1 MKKIIISLILCCAI
15 TPLAWPEIQQDV
27 KKNCNLLG
35 LILAQNH
42 EEGRY
47 MVVEPKT
54 GLGHLDINNKEE
66 INQARE
72 YIKKELIIPEY
83 DIFALLDALFEL
95 NRESISLEIESD
107 MQQGYVI
114 DRDNH
119 FMKYFEKNGG
129 GFKKLYQENPKAFG
143 ITVVSIPVYDEKSNI
158 ILVYLGTQAE
168 LLAGAGWVIA
178 YRIEGEKLIELGR
191 VMLWIS

>member
-1 MKKIIISLILCCAI
+1 M
-15 TPLAWPEIQQDV
+15 PLAWPEIRQDV

-42 EEGRY
+42 EEDLY
-47 MVVEPKT
+47 VIVEPKT

-72 YIKKELIIPEY
+72 YIKKGLIIQGY
-83 DIFALLDALFEL
+83 DISALLDALFEL

-114 DRDNH
+114 DRDSH
-119 FMKYFEKNGG
+119 FMKYFDKNGG
-129 GFKKLYQENPKAFG
+129 EWKKLYQENPKAYG
-143 ITVVSIPVYDEKSNI
+143 ITTVSIPAYDEKSNI
-158 ILVYLGTQAE
+158 ILVYVGTQAE
-168 LLAGAGWVIA
+168 SLTGAGWIIA
-178 YRIEGEKLIELGR
+178 YRIEDKKLTELGR

>member
-15 TPLAWPEIQQDV
+15 MPLAWPEIRQDV

-42 EEGRY
+42 EEDLY
-47 MVVEPKT
+47 VIVEPKT

-72 YIKKELIIPEY
+72 YIKKGLIIQGY
-83 DIFALLDALFEL
+83 DISALLDALFEL

-114 DRDNH
+114 DRDSH
-119 FMKYFEKNGG
+119 FMKYFDKNGG
-129 GFKKLYQENPKAFG
+129 EWKKLYQENPKAYG
-143 ITVVSIPVYDEKSNI
+143 ITTVSIPAYDEKSNI
-158 ILVYLGTQAE
+158 ILVYVGTQAE
-168 LLAGAGWVIA
+168 SLTGAGWIIA
-178 YRIEGEKLIELGR
+178 YRIEDKKLTELGR